1 MPVPPREI
9 VRPIIENYSEPIVAS
24 VLGAWDDWLASP
36 HVGVW
41 RCKRSRANF
50 VWEQIIERAH
60 LAFDGSLGV
69 HIIDG
74 QETFKFL
81 VDDRVL
87 FRFKKGDEAGVTANI
102 PTQLALAFHDH
113 EQDLLGLP
121 QVHRVEVVYQ
131 LNQLETEIVDVIVV
145 ARDEDVVVWSYSLLD
160 SAEGVVPLPMPAP
173 SGEPPTLPARR
184 LVRPRDAS
192 ETRDR
197 RKKQG

>member
-1 MPVPPREI
+1 MPVPPKD
-9 VRPIIENYSEPIVAS
+9 VVQPILDNYREPIVTA

-60 LAFDGSLGV
+60 LTFDGSPGV
-69 HIIDG
+69 RIIDG

-81 VDDRVL
+81 VEDRVL
-87 FRFKKGDEAGVTANI
+87 FRFKKGDEAGLTANVS
-102 PTQLALAFHDH
+102 TQLALAFHDH
-113 EQDLLGLP
+113 EQDLFDLP
-121 QVHRVEVVYQ
+121 EVHRVEVVYQ
-131 LNQLETEIVDVIVV
+131 LNRLETDIVDMIVV
-145 ARDEDVVVWSYSLLD
+145 ARHEDVVVWSYSLLD

-173 SGEPPTLPARR
+173 GGEPPALPARR

-197 RKKQG
+197 KKQD